1 MVDGE
6 LLASRDIPHAHQ
18 KDVATCAHIRLAGR
32 RRPLMLW
39 GLSVEGRAGGT
50 ALHAPIYRFYGVM
63 VVANASVVRV
73 SGLPLV
79 CMKTDLN
86 ALPLFASPM

>member
-1 MVDGE
+1 MVSSSP
-6 LLASRDIPHAHQ
+6 AAISRMLTRRTLPP
-18 KDVATCAHIRLAGR
+18 VPTFGSRGG

-39 GLSVEGRAGGT
+39 GLSVEGRVGGT
-50 ALHAPIYRFYGVM
+50 TLHAPIYRFYGVM
-63 VVANASVVRV
+63 VVANASVVRLFV
-73 SGLPLV
+73 SPLV